1 MTDSEPARSKF
12 WLRRL
17 HSLSGVMPLGVFFA
31 SHLWTNA
38 AALWGQRRFDDAV
51 DRINSLPGLILLEVF
66 GIFLPLSFHAGY
78 GLWLTRRSAPN
89 VATYP
94 FARNWGYVLQRVSGV
109 ALLAFLLL
117 HLWEFRVQKWLY
129 GMDTHSFYPVLAGS
143 LSSTR
148 WGIPWRALVYLAGI
162 LATSV
167 HFANGLFGFGC
178 TWGLVASRPAQA
190 RLFAVT
196 TVLGACSFVVGA
208 GIVLHFATGPF
219 WPAPAAEPETG
230 ASCIQLP
237 AGEAAPKPV
246 RPAKPQR

>member
-1 MTDSEPARSKF
+1 M
-12 WLRRL
+12 RRL
-17 HSLSGVMPLGVFFA
+17 HSLSGVLPLGVFFLE
-31 SHLWTNA
+31 HLWTNA
-38 AALWGQRRFDDAV
+38 AALWGQRSFDRAV
-51 DRINSLPGLILLEVF
+51 DRINALPGLVLIEVL
-66 GIFLPLSFHAGY
+66 GIFVPLAFHAGY

-129 GMDTHSFYPVLAGS
+129 GMDTRSFYPVLAGS

-162 LATSV
+162 LATAA

-178 TWGLVASRPAQA
+178 TWGLVGSRRAQA
-190 RLFAVT
+190 RLFVLT
-196 TVLGACSFVVGA
+196 TALGAASFVVGA
-208 GIVLHFATGPF
+208 AIVLHFATGPF
-219 WPAPAAEPETG
+219 WPGSAATPLSG
-230 ASCIQLP
+230 ADCTKMPDS
-237 AGEAAPKPV
+237 
-246 RPAKPQR
+246 RDSSRR